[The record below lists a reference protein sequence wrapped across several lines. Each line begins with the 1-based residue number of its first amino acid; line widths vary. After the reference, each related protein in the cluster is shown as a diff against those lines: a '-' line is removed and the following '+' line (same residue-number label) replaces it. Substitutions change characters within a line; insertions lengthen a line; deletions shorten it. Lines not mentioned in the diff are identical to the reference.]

1 MTGWLSLL
9 PVTVSDEGLLK
20 PRCAGPS
27 LASTPFPEL
36 VRDPDLQCP
45 LPASSFPSAH
55 DIQSADIVLNS
66 CHRHSD
72 LLQARRVTPV
82 RSSFLKLGAWLRLL
96 QLCSSSS
103 QTPTWANSNPLFRGW
118 GCRGGTWPTAEGNLR
133 QSVLG
138 ALKKRKNIYPVYSST
153 LR

>member
-1 MTGWLSLL
+1 MTGWLTLL
-9 PVTVSDEGLLK
+9 PVTASDEGLLK

-27 LASTPFPEL
+27 LASTPFPEP
-36 VRDPDLQCP
+36 VHDPDLHCP
-45 LPASSFPSAH
+45 LPASSLLSAH
-55 DIQSADIVLNS
+55 DTHSADTVLNS

-72 LLQARRVTPV
+72 LQVRRVTPV

-96 QLCSSSS
+96 QLCT
-103 QTPTWANSNPLFRGW
+103 QTPTWANSNPLPRGW
-118 GCRGGTWPTAEGNLR
+118 GCRGGTRPTAEDNLIR

-138 ALKKRKNIYPVYSST
+138 ALKKRKNIYPVYSPM